1 MMTDLDKARQ
11 ILASADSDMIKV
23 RKLKELLLK

>member
-1 MMTDLDKARQ
+1 MTDLEKARQ

-23 RKLKELLLK
+23 RKLKALLL